1 MDNTPPEIKE
11 VLWLL
16 LEEIEQQ
23 REAAVTKTDFNDLKQ
38 IVRELAEA
46 QKRTEQRIDTLGQRM
61 EELAEAQK
69 RTEQRMEELAEA
81 QRETTRELA
90 SLSRAHDNTRAQVG
104 GLSRS
109 MSYALENE
117 AYRRLPAFLKT
128 HHQLDIT
135 ERLVRTWIHGEE
147 INFYA
152 HAQRGEQPVAIV
164 GESVMRLDDASKL
177 GQLQRKLEAVR
188 AEQSLPLI
196 PLLVTHIATPELLNQ
211 ARQNGIIVVQ
221 SFEWG

>member
-46 QKRTEQRIDTLGQRM
+46 QKRTEQRIDTLGLRM

-81 QRETTRELA
+81 QRETTRELV

-135 ERLVRTWIHGEE
+135 QRLVRTWIHGEE
-147 INFYA
+147 INFIRSRPARRAAGRY
-152 HAQRGEQPVAIV
+152 R
-164 GESVMRLDDASKL
+164 R
-177 GQLQRKLEAVR
+177 RKRHV
-188 AEQSLPLI
+188 P
-196 PLLVTHIATPELLNQ
+196 
-211 ARQNGIIVVQ
+211 G
-221 SFEWG
+221 